1 MERRHQSKESNEK
14 RSKALKGIKRGP
26 MSEEQKEKISES
38 KKGRKYFNRKRP
50 PKFTENH
57 LQNLR
62 KPKST
67 TINMMGRTGE
77 KNPAWKGG
85 VTPLNKIM
93 RESSKMK
100 IWRELVFLRDNFT
113 CQNPNCKFCNNK
125 VGVLLHPHH
134 IQPMALFQELMFDVN
149 NGITY
154 CAEFHLKSGL
164 HKQIQGGKIWKK
176 IKLKQK
182 LHTTIEESY

>member
-1 MERRHQSKESNEK
+1 MKFNNGHIPWNKGKKLIERH
-14 RSKALKGIKRGP
+14 
-26 MSEEQKEKISES
+26 KEKIRKASIG
-38 KKGRKYFNRKRP
+38 KKL
-50 PKFTENH
+50 TEKHKENM
-57 LQNLR
+57 R

-77 KNPAWKGG
+77 RNPAWKGG

-113 CQNPNCKFCNNK
+113 CQNPNCEFCNNK
-125 VGVLLHPHH
+125 IGVYLHPHH
-134 IQPMALFQELMFDVN
+134 IKPMALFQELMFNVD

-164 HKQIQGGKIWKK
+164 HINISGGKNNGRTQNK
-176 IKLKQK
+176 
-182 LHTTIEESY
+182 